1 MMIFEMKMWL
11 RSYGAGRIFYRL
23 ENLNGQFVLTGPFVP
38 EHFAPFTR
46 TFERL
51 GVYIFVQFTV

>member
-23 ENLNGQFVLTGPFVP
+23 ENLNGQFVLTGPFLNILLRSHVP
-38 EHFAPFTR
+38 
-46 TFERL
+46 L
-51 GVYIFVQFTV
+51 NS

>member
-23 ENLNGQFVLTGPFVP
+23 EHLNGQFVLTGSFLDTSLRSHVP
-38 EHFAPFTR
+38 LNGWAS
-46 TFERL
+46 TFS
-51 GVYIFVQFTV
+51 YS